1 MEPPTKLIRKQN
13 VTTSIRFH
21 RIACRALSE
30 REKKPFDQIG
40 LMLYER
46 RLMMKEDTKPLKRS
60 AIDACDATACTRK

>member
-40 LMLYER
+40 LTL
-46 RLMMKEDTKPLKRS
+46 
-60 AIDACDATACTRK
+60 